1 MAEGKTAE
9 PARRERLSHVVI
21 EELQRRIWSGALAPG
36 DQLPTEQQLV
46 SQFGVSRTVVRE
58 AVSGLRA
65 NGLVEARQ
73 GRGVFVI
80 GKKTQIDMS
89 ILSGDLASL
98 ASVLELLE
106 LRAPLE
112 IEAAGLAAMRRSAS
126 QELAIRVAFDN
137 LTNKIARGEGAVSGD
152 FDLHMAIVVATNN
165 RFYVD
170 VLKFLGQKT
179 IPRSHLIGA
188 PAVYA
193 KDYLDRVHAE
203 HSRIVDA
210 ISEQNPDLARE
221 EMRRHLV
228 GSQRRYR
235 SLLTESV
242 PTSEKDS

>member
-1 MAEGKTAE
+1 MAELKTAM
-9 PARRERLSHVVI
+9 PSRRERLSHAVI
-21 EELQRRIWSGALAPG
+21 DELQRQILSGALAPG
-36 DQLPTEQQLV
+36 DQLPTELQLV
-46 SQFGVSRTVVRE
+46 EQFGVSRTVVRE

-73 GRGVFVI
+73 GRGVFVT
-80 GKKTQIDMS
+80 GQKTQIDMS

-137 LTNKIARGEGAVSGD
+137 LTKNIANGDSSVSGD
-152 FDLHMAIVVATNN
+152 FDLHMAIVEATNN

-170 VLKFLGQKT
+170 VLKFLGKKT
-179 IPRSHLIGA
+179 IPRGQLTDAS
-188 PAVYA
+188 AVYA
-193 KDYLDRVHAE
+193 QDYLERVHAE
-203 HSRIVDA
+203 HSRIVAA
-210 ISEQNPDLARE
+210 ICEQNPDLARE
-221 EMRRHLV
+221 EMRRHLM

-235 SLLTESV
+235 SLLTQSAQ
-242 PTSEKDS
+242 S

>member
-1 MAEGKTAE
+1 MADLKTAE
-9 PARRERLSHVVI
+9 PARRERLSNAVI
-21 EELQRRIWSGALAPG
+21 EELQGRILSGALAPG

-80 GKKTQIDMS
+80 GKKSQIDIS
-89 ILSGDLASL
+89 IFSGDVASL
-98 ASVLELLE
+98 AAVLELLE
-106 LRAPLE
+106 LRAPIE

-126 QELAIRVAFDN
+126 QELAIRAAFDR
-137 LTNKIARGEGAVSGD
+137 LSDSIASGEGTVSGD
-152 FDLHMAIVVATNN
+152 FDLHMAIVEAANN

-179 IPRSHLIGA
+179 IPRSQPIA
-188 PAVYA
+188 ASAVYA
-193 KDYLDRVHAE
+193 KDYLERVHAE
-203 HSRIVDA
+203 HLFIVEA
-210 ISEQNPDLARE
+210 IGEQNADQARE
-221 EMRRHLV
+221 GMRRHLV

-235 SLLTESV
+235 SLLTSTTRS
-242 PTSEKDS
+242 PKISG